1 MGPLCIN
8 TRIGGG
14 GEKKKKKKRRGGG
27 GVGGGGGQVTG
38 AGREQGDVP
47 GRADKGSLH
56 ARLS

>member
-1 MGPLCIN
+1 MVK
-8 TRIGGG
+8 RK
-14 GEKKKKKKRRGGG
+14 EKKKISGDRGC
-27 GVGGGGGQVTG
+27 GGQVTG